1 MARCKKNSNKN
12 PKKTPKVKSKRRN
25 YVDIPWKKIFEKV
38 EEKKRGSITYYA
50 KKYNISRSA
59 LSTRYW
65 RWKREKPM
73 NENTKD
79 GRVEAN
85 IKNKRILK
93 EDDENQLLELIRDDI
108 SAGESIT
115 PKQIGKLA
123 KSLFFSS
130 RKKSINSSWIYRFMK
145 RNNLTLRQA
154 CIHEIFPDDFDGKKE
169 VEEFLE
175 MTKDLEA
182 RYSHSQVFNMDE
194 THIVFEPE
202 IKKTVSEKGKKQ
214 AQIKSKGNPKEGC
227 TVVGCIGADGKH
239 LPLTFILKGGSRV
252 IKWIKQDI
260 SNTNLKGNCTF
271 FANSKSWMTRTVL
284 MKWFK
289 EVFLPN
295 TPTPCALFLD
305 HFKVHEDKTFI
316 DFAFKNQ
323 VEVFF
328 IPPHLTGQLQPLD
341 KMIFRQFKFKYQDE
355 LEEEIL
361 SEDSLR
367 IKRLKVTKACFSAWN
382 KIEAH
387 LFARAFRKTGII
399 HDNLDSFDEKSVMD
413 FIETHSVKKI
423 EATEKENLN
432 KEKIEEKN
440 ESVPTKL
447 NLEMEIVNSDEIPQ
461 THFEEVPIKESF
473 DCKKTNNSKNQRSKK
488 ILLKRKIIRSILKR
502 KLTLTQIP
510 PKIGFEKDSSIEI
523 TQNKF
528 GYEENTE
535 PNGEDNQELF
545 PLIKKTY
552 EQLLSFPITKKT
564 SMGRDCFG

>member
-1 MARCKKNSNKN
+1 M
-12 PKKTPKVKSKRRN
+12 
-25 YVDIPWKKIFEKV
+25 KIK
-38 EEKKRGSITYYA
+38 
-50 KKYNISRSA
+50 
-59 LSTRYW
+59 
-65 RWKREKPM
+65 
-73 NENTKD
+73 
-79 GRVEAN
+79 
-85 IKNKRILK
+85 
-93 EDDENQLLELIRDDI
+93 LLLI
-108 SAGESIT
+108 
-115 PKQIGKLA
+115 
-123 KSLFFSS
+123 
-130 RKKSINSSWIYRFMK
+130 
-145 RNNLTLRQA
+145 
-154 CIHEIFPDDFDGKKE
+154 
-169 VEEFLE
+169 
-175 MTKDLEA
+175 
-182 RYSHSQVFNMDE
+182 
-194 THIVFEPE
+194 
-202 IKKTVSEKGKKQ
+202 
-214 AQIKSKGNPKEGC
+214 
-227 TVVGCIGADGKH
+227 
-239 LPLTFILKGGSRV
+239 
-252 IKWIKQDI
+252 
-260 SNTNLKGNCTF
+260 
-271 FANSKSWMTRTVL
+271 
-284 MKWFK
+284 
-289 EVFLPN
+289 
-295 TPTPCALFLD
+295 
-305 HFKVHEDKTFI
+305 
-316 DFAFKNQ
+316 FAFKNQ

-447 NLEMEIVNSDEIPQ
+447 NLEMEI
-461 THFEEVPIKESF
+461 ESF

-552 EQLLSFPITKKT
+552 EQLFIIPNHQKHQWEEIVLDNGIFQI
-564 SMGRDCFG
+564 